1 MSKQIEFSMDDILSI
16 LPHRPPFLFVDR
28 VVRLKPFKRIITERE
43 LLHDEPH
50 FAGHFPGQPVMPGV
64 LITDALA
71 QTSGLLIG
79 LSRKTTESGT
89 EGGIFFL
96 GSANMKYPT
105 PAVPGDLLRM
115 TAHAEGTSGKLSRFI
130 VEACVGRKLVAQGTL
145 TLAMIENDK

>member
-43 LLHDEPH
+43 LRNDEPH

-79 LSRKTTESGT
+79 LSKKTTES
-89 EGGIFFL
+89 ESQDGIFFL
-96 GSANMKYPT
+96 GSANMKYPA

-115 TAHAEGTSGKLSRFI
+115 TAFAEGTSGKLSRFI